1 MLMIAGVFGDVAT
14 ACTQFVSCL
23 VSVIN
28 GLVPVIYDT
37 TNSQPT
43 FVGAML
49 IIAVGMGI
57 VYWVFRLL
65 RGLTAGLAR

>member
-1 MLMIAGVFGDVAT
+1 MIVGVFGDIAT
-14 ACTQFVSCL
+14 AASEFVSCL

-37 TNSQPT
+37 TNSKPT

-49 IIAVGMGI
+49 IIAVGMAI

-65 RGLTAGLAR
+65 RGLTSGLAR